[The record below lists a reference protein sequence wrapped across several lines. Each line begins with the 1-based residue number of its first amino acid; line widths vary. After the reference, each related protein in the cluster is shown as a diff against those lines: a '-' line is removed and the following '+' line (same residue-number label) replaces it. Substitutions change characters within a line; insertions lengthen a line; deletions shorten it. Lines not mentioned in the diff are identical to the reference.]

1 MADNN
6 IGLDLSAFAN
16 LDKKPIAPDN
26 TSEQFYRGDPV
37 KTQTPSTRP
46 SVMDGFNET
55 LLKNAQEIGP
65 SPTISKSY
73 PKDLTEKYKGTAA
86 YSPWM
91 DPTADNE
98 STAAKNWSTWD
109 AIGTGLSGMLDNAL
123 YAGKQYAMFYPRLG
137 RAIVSLDASLLNPN
151 EAEIA
156 AAGEEQKRISKQNP
170 IFYDPGSEDDI
181 FSKQF
186 LSETLQST
194 GFTFGTMGAFV
205 AENAIF
211 GGMGKV
217 LPKLFKIGAA
227 NSSMRLAEI
236 GDEAINLG
244 KGELSLTEQTKNL
257 LQNGPAGR
265 LGSKTLWDKALAAG
279 SKLPFL
285 DGLADAGK
293 LMQIG
298 AKSGLTTGE
307 LTMIGLGGLRRG
319 VSEWNFAS
327 SEAVVESGGVYGETY
342 DMLYDKYQKAGIEVT
357 PEIQDQIRKDAM
369 SAATKDYA
377 VNVAILGITN
387 KIMFTNLFRSFGTD
401 SKFIN
406 LLTKEG
412 ERTLSVMGET
422 EGGKMLAK
430 SLPKSFLGVL
440 GNRKDI
446 IEKFGKQVYRKELG
460 KDLIRGLSKFEIN
473 EGIQENLQEGTSVAI
488 KKYYSDLYDKDVAS
502 WGDSFAEGVSS
513 QFNKKGLKTFLS
525 GALMGFFTRPITGAI
540 QTAKESFDEYRE
552 KRANPNHVNSLK
564 STLNELNTFYQ
575 DPKKV
580 LYEPIKAIKE
590 QVTFNTQMAKASA
603 QGQKYDYFNNK
614 DSAII
619 KLALYAKNTGTF
631 DTFKDFIKGYGS
643 NFSEKEFKEATGIDI
658 KDTKYNS
665 VQEYTNE
672 LAETLDRYGELHDK
686 YTDMYSNHLS
696 LETLT
701 SDPYRKQR
709 YAFNQM
715 ALKNAIHTVA
725 FNEAKAQAS
734 TIRAADISRKVSQV
748 EGIGNAA
755 ASTFNNITSYS
766 KSQDSLRILE
776 NELKILKETPGK
788 DDVTK
793 QAIKDKQEEIK
804 LLKDWNSSAYEEVVD
819 KENEDE
825 KTYLPFN
832 VRALSEASKD
842 KLVETLT
849 KYYQLKNKQN
859 GITAP
864 IKIQD
869 VKKILNDV
877 NDYQKLTDDTKDYI
891 DAVNLL
897 SDPNKFVKFAI
908 NHRSALVAAFA
919 RTAHDTYKELESQSG
934 LFEEYIKNNPADLEQ
949 LLSIAKSP
957 FNAYDSMDT
966 VLKAID
972 NINKLAIDQNKKTQ
986 EENEIKQKEILEELE
1001 KKAAEAAE
1009 RIKQYEED
1017 KRRAAGQNL
1026 AIFSTEEQNDFILS
1040 HYDYSDD
1047 EKYMERFFT
1056 SVKNNEKV
1064 VTDKIPISKIVKSFK
1079 KASENDLTDDD
1090 LYGYLIQYEQAL
1102 WASENP
1108 TQAKAQ
1114 TNSAQRAATTTTV
1127 VKKIKNLVGQK
1138 VSVKGRKGTIIVEDD
1153 TYYVKFDD
1161 NASLQ
1166 VPLGNV
1172 EEGPTVFNWKTDL
1185 ATGAMVAYETNP
1197 EDFITLDDYPEITL
1211 LDDNLTEEEQEITG
1225 VTRNSKTVRIQDI
1238 SHNVEYI
1245 DNDTIKIDGK
1255 DFTVV
1260 REDSGEI
1267 VQLTHKKG
1275 KRNIIFTKNDMYN
1288 DPTGLAAEHISLA
1301 EQFFLQHTPASDI
1314 SNEEYDAMLQQVEN
1328 EGDPEEDIIVG
1339 SRRIKGKKTPSA
1351 LERDLQIEEIMFDMT
1366 DEQYQI
1372 FDQIFQ
1378 AVDNT
1383 ALDKLSTEDKE
1394 NIKNWALDTIK
1405 KLSKLDALEPIAF
1418 LTDLI
1423 INPLSKSN
1431 NEFNNRDNSTK
1442 RVNKKKNKANDG
1454 TKKAEPSTGE
1464 QGSESEIQGGSITG
1478 AAGEV
1483 EGMYNKKEVKVKI
1496 DDLVSTE
1503 PTSIYTQEETAE
1515 AKRMYKFSKKSYKQ
1529 NLSKTEKP
1537 ETDPFED
1544 SDLLTC
1550 FN

>member
-1 MADNN
+1 MAENN
-6 IGLDLSAFAN
+6 IGIDLSAFAN
-16 LDKKPIAPDN
+16 LDKKVIAPDN

-37 KTQTPSTRP
+37 KTQKPSAPP
-46 SVMDGFNET
+46 SVLDGFNET
-55 LLKNAQEIGP
+55 LLKNAEEIKP
-65 SPTISKSY
+65 SPTIVTRY
-73 PKDLTEKYKGTAA
+73 PKELTEKYKGTAA

-91 DPTADNE
+91 DPYADNE

-170 IFYDPGSEDDI
+170 IYYDPGSEDDI

-211 GGMGKV
+211 GGMGKI
-217 LPKLFKIGAA
+217 LPVLFKAGAA
-227 NSSMRLAEI
+227 SKSVKLAEI
-236 GDEAINLG
+236 GEEAINLG
-244 KGELSLTEQTKNL
+244 KSEINLKQQTQNL

-265 LGSKTLWDKALAAG
+265 LGSKTVWDRALAAG

-307 LTMIGLGGLRRG
+307 LTMIGLGGLRKG
-319 VSEWNFAS
+319 VSQWNFAS

-342 DMLYDKYQKAGIEVT
+342 DMLYDKYQRQGIEIT

-369 SAATKDYA
+369 RAATKDYGI
-377 VNVAILGITN
+377 NVAILGISN
-387 KIMFTNLFRSFGTD
+387 KIMFNNLFRSFGTD

-412 ERTLSVMGET
+412 ERTISVMGRT
-422 EGGKMLAK
+422 EGGKALAK

-460 KDLIRGLSKFEIN
+460 KDLVRGLSKFEIN

-488 KKYYSDLYDKDVAS
+488 KKYYSDLYDGDVAS

-513 QFNKKGLKTFLS
+513 QFNKRGLKTFLS
-525 GALMGFFTRPITGAI
+525 GALMGFFTRPVTGAI
-540 QTAKESFDEYRE
+540 QGTKESYDEY
-552 KRANPNHVNSLK
+552 KNKKANPNHVSALN
-564 STLNELNTFYQ
+564 STLNELNNFYAN
-575 DPKKV
+575 PEKV
-580 LYEPIKAIKE
+580 LKEPIKAIKE
-590 QVTFNTQMAKASA
+590 QVTFNTQMAKAAA
-603 QGQKYDYFNNK
+603 QGQKYDYFNNQ

-619 KLALYAKNTGTF
+619 KLALNAKNTGTF
-631 DTFKDFIKGYGS
+631 DVFKEYIKDYGRTY
-643 NFSEKEFKEATGIDI
+643 SEKEFTEATGINI
-658 KDTKYNS
+658 KDTKYGS
-665 VQEYTNE
+665 VQAYTDD
-672 LAETLDRYGELHDK
+672 LVETLDRYGELHDK

-715 ALKNAIHTVA
+715 ALRNAIHIVA
-725 FNEAKAQAS
+725 FNEAKAQSS
-734 TIRAADISRKVSQV
+734 TIRATSISQKISQV
-748 EGIGNAA
+748 EGIGSAA

-776 NELKILKETPGK
+776 NELKILKETSSK
-788 DDVTK
+788 DDSTT

-804 LLKDWNSSAYEEVVD
+804 LLKDWNSSAYEEAVD
-819 KENEDE
+819 KKSEDE

-832 VRALSEASKD
+832 VRSLSEASKN
-842 KLVETLT
+842 KLVETLS

-908 NHRSALVAAFA
+908 NHKSALVAAFA

-934 LFEEYIKNNPADLEQ
+934 LFEDHLKNNPKDLEE
-949 LLSIAKSP
+949 LLSIARSP
-957 FNAYDSMDT
+957 FNAYDSMDK
-966 VLKAID
+966 VYKAID
-972 NINKLAIDQNKKTQ
+972 NINQLVEKQNENTQ
-986 EENEIKQKEILEELE
+986 KENEKKQQEYLDELE

-1009 RIKQYEED
+1009 RIKDYEED
-1017 KRRAAGQNL
+1017 LRRAAPQNL
-1026 AIFSTEEQNDFILS
+1026 TLLSVEEQNNFIQD

-1047 EKYMERFFT
+1047 EKKIERFFK

-1064 VTDKIPISKIVKSFK
+1064 VTNVIKGSDIAKALKKKSFDEVTQDEIYQY
-1079 KASENDLTDDD
+1079 A
-1090 LYGYLIQYEQAL
+1090 IQFEQAL

-1108 TQAKAQ
+1108 TQAKSQ
-1114 TNSAQRAATTTTV
+1114 SNSSQRAATTTAV

-1138 VSVKGRKGTIIVEDD
+1138 VSVKGRKGELIVEDG

-1161 NASLQ
+1161 NPSDI
-1166 VPLGNV
+1166 VPLGDV
-1172 EEGPTVFNWKTDL
+1172 EETPMIFNWKMDTT
-1185 ATGAMVAYETNP
+1185 TGNMIASEANP
-1197 EDFITLDDYPEITL
+1197 EDFATLDDYPEITL
-1211 LDDNLTEEEQEITG
+1211 LDENLIEEEQEITG

-1260 REDSGEI
+1260 REETGEI

-1314 SNEEYDAMLQQVEN
+1314 SNEQYDAMLQQVEN
-1328 EGDPEEDIIVG
+1328 EGDPEEDIIIG

-1372 FDQIFQ
+1372 FDQIYQ
-1378 AVDNT
+1378 AIDNT
-1383 ALDKLSTEDKE
+1383 AIDKLSTEDKE

-1405 KLSKLDALEPIAF
+1405 KLSKLDALETIAF
-1418 LTDLI
+1418 LTDVI

-1431 NEFNNRDNSTK
+1431 NEFNNRDSSTK
-1442 RVNKKKNKANDG
+1442 RANKKKNKANDG
-1454 TKKAEPSTGE
+1454 TKKTESSTGE
-1464 QGSESEIQGGSITG
+1464 QGSTSEVQGGSITG

-1483 EGMYNKKEVKVKI
+1483 EKMYDKKEVKVKI
-1496 DDLVSTE
+1496 DELISTA
-1503 PTSIYTQEETAE
+1503 PTTSLYTKEETAE
-1515 AKRMYKFSKKSYKQ
+1515 AKRSYKFSSKQYKE
-1529 NLSKTEKP
+1529 NLLKTEKP
-1537 ETDPFED
+1537 KTNPFED
-1544 SDLLTC
+1544 NDLSIC
-1550 FN
+1550 